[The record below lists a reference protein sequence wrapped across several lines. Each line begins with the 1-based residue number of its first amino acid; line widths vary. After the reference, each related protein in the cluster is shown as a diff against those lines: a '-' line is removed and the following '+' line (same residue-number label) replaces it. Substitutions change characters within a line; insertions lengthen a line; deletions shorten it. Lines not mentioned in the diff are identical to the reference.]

1 MRCVGFWHYG
11 FGNVVVESRPGWDF
25 LPRYAAS
32 ISIARLAAAHAR
44 GAVLAGAKF
53 QQHHNGI
60 LTAL

>member
-11 FGNVVVESRPGWDF
+11 FENAVVESRPGWDF

-32 ISIARLAAAHAR
+32 ISIARLAALAQ

-60 LTAL
+60 LAAL